1 MTRPTT
7 RLRAMLASGKLVIAP
22 FVWDGFGAR
31 VAERAGCHAVYMT
44 GFGTAAARGFPD
56 VGLLTMTEMVQ
67 NAAYIAAAVELPL
80 IADAD
85 TGYGNPINVHRTV
98 REYERAGAAAIHI
111 EDQVWPKKC
120 GFMEGKRVIP
130 AEEHVEK
137 VRAAVAAR
145 TDPDFVVIART
156 DAYAPLGWDEAM
168 RRARLYRAAGADLVF
183 VDGIHTEAEL
193 RHYATDLSGT
203 PKLYNGGLLPAAEVE
218 ALGFAVQIVGGTL
231 AVVHETY
238 RRAFAELMEHGTIT
252 PALHDPRF
260 DFDALT
266 DVLGLPDIRRQ
277 EREFAVTE
285 G

>member
-1 MTRPTT
+1 MVRATT
-7 RLRAMLASGKLVIAP
+7 RLREMLRGGALVQAP
-22 FVWDGFGAR
+22 FVWDGFGAK
-31 VAERAGCHAVYMT
+31 VAQQAGCRAVYMT

-67 NAAYIAAAVELPL
+67 NAAYIAGAVDLPV

-85 TGYGNPINVHRTV
+85 TAYGNPINTHRTV
-98 REYERAGAAAIHI
+98 REYERAGVAAIHI

-120 GFMEGKRVIP
+120 GFMAGKRVIP

-145 TDPDFVVIART
+145 TDPDFVIIART
-156 DAYAPLGWDEAM
+156 DAFAPLGWEEAV
-168 RRARLYRAAGADLVF
+168 RRCRLYHQAGADLVF

-193 RHYATDLSGT
+193 RRYAANLAGI
-203 PKLYNGGLLPAAEVE
+203 PKLYNGGVLPGAEVA
-218 ALGFAVQIVGGTL
+218 ALGFSIQIVGGSL
-231 AVVHETY
+231 AVIKEAYT
-238 RRAFAELMEHGTIT
+238 RAFTELVEHGTIT
-252 PALHDPRF
+252 PGLHDPRF

-266 DVLGLPDIRRQ
+266 DLLGLPAIHELERR
-277 EREFAVTE
+277 FAVTD